1 MSITAKVTHK
11 AEAVKAGARKRAGR
25 LTGNRRQR
33 VKGRT
38 GQAMANL
45 KQAGDKIKD
54 AFRH

>member
-1 MSITAKVTHK
+1 MSIARKIAHK

-25 LTGNRRQR
+25 ATGNRRQR

-38 GQAMANL
+38 GQATANL
-45 KQAGDKIKD
+45 KQAGEKIKD